1 MPLLLQHL
9 LTFRQVVERRSFT
22 AAAEALH
29 FTQSTVTRQVAALE
43 REFGAQLIDR
53 GGAHPHLTEAGQLV
67 YECAVR
73 VAENLEEC
81 RQRVRELETPG
92 HGLVAVGCV
101 ETLVPTTLAEL
112 LQLYTGRYPEVR
124 VQVLIAAIQETVN
137 RLLNREIDVALLTT
151 PVNDPRIES
160 YPLFD
165 DPILFVAQPRL
176 ARQLPEPLG
185 VEELPRLPLI
195 THKAGSRFRALV
207 DSAMEALGILP
218 RVVMEF
224 DSHEAV
230 RVMAELGLGVGLLP
244 ASTVEDAIAAGRLVR
259 LQVAGFPELSRT
271 TTIALLRQRR
281 QSAAVRAFVRT
292 VLERYGLEPEERRE
306 GRRRS
311 APGTSS

>member
-1 MPLLLQHL
+1 MALLLQHL
-9 LTFRQVVERRSFT
+9 LTFRQVVERGSFT

-29 FTQSTVTRQVAALE
+29 VTQSTVTRQVAALE
-43 REFGAQLIDR
+43 RDFGAVLLER
-53 GGAHPHLTEAGQLV
+53 HGAHPRLTEAGQLV
-67 YECAVR
+67 YECALR

-81 RQRVRELETPG
+81 RQRVRDLETPG
-92 HGLVAVGCV
+92 HGQVAVGCV

-112 LQLYTGRYPEVR
+112 LQTFTGRYPDVR

-160 YPLFD
+160 HPLFE
-165 DPILFVAQPRL
+165 DPILFVAHPRL
-176 ARQLPEPLG
+176 ARQLPERLE
-185 VEELPRLPLI
+185 VADLPRLPLI

-207 DSAMEALGILP
+207 DSAMESVGILP

-244 ASTVEDAIAAGRLVR
+244 ASTVEDAVAAGRLLR
-259 LQVAGFPELSRT
+259 LRVEGFPELRRT
-271 TTIALLRQRR
+271 TTIALLRHRHR
-281 QSAAVRAFVRT
+281 SAALRAFVET
-292 VLERYGLEPEERRE
+292 VLQRYRGEAGGNRPERDLP
-306 GRRRS
+306 
-311 APGTSS
+311 PGGAS